1 MNANA
6 DTNALP
12 RKPIPLGVSS
22 WTKLVGQNKLIVDK
36 TAKLGKLVTLFD
48 FVFFSRPR
56 RMGKT
61 TLCSMLK
68 ELFAHGPQNFAGT
81 AIFDL
86 WPETKTYPVISLSF
100 IGIASSDATTF
111 EAELCKELVS
121 AYKKAG
127 FSSAINY
134 KGIVSFNDLK
144 RELDDLTANQTPV
157 FLIDEW
163 DYPLSLHLNDPQL
176 FAALQSVLS
185 DFYNWLRQQD
195 NARFILV
202 TGIMRY
208 REVSLFTGQNIQ
220 DLSMSLGF
228 ADLLGYTKEEI
239 EQSFAEYIPQ
249 AANNLGIS
257 IDELWQLLEHTYDGF
272 CFDEDASVKV
282 YSPYAINKFFAPLDD
297 PDFIKQANAKLKLN
311 PYWMESSNASAALH
325 SFLHARKY
333 DVTELV
339 NKYSQ
344 PIVVDKG
351 TLTSPVRAN
360 EVTLDQIMVQS
371 GMLSIREI
379 ADTLAAQSTA
389 TISSSPTKYKC
400 EITNAEV
407 ASELSAIFTAHMA
420 NKDETAIYP
429 MLRDA
434 QQALL
439 SGDIELVCKSLNQ
452 LLNDSL
458 YDVFDDKDVIQE
470 KIYRTMFKMWLRSA
484 LVSTKDEVA
493 NSHGR
498 CDLVAITKDTIYAFE
513 LKRVRYNTDLT
524 KTKTLNAAERQMVK
538 NDYCNNLLKLRK
550 LVVWVV
556 VVICDKYH
564 QIVAWRTITKTKLST
579 GVHTERHEGMI
590 EPIAVENQELPPP
603 KSPKTSDQTAR
614 KTKTVRRKTADKTA
628 SNKGSNSAGGRKAT
642 TAKASRS
649 KTSRK
654 GSSKSDKASS

>member
-86 WPETKTYPVISLSF
+86 WPETKTYHVISLSF

-325 SFLHARKY
+325 
-333 DVTELV
+333 
-339 NKYSQ
+339 
-344 PIVVDKG
+344 
-351 TLTSPVRAN
+351 
-360 EVTLDQIMVQS
+360 
-371 GMLSIREI
+371 MLSIREI

-603 KSPKTSDQTAR
+603 KRPKTSDQTAR